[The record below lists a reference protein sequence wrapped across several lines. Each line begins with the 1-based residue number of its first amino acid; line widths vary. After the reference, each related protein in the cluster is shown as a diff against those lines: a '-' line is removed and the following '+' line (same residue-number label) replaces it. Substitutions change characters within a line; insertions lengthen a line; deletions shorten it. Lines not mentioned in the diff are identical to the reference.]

1 MYSSGHW
8 AHPRFVP
15 HEGARMI
22 LVHGVDLIEISRV
35 KQMLEEHGDSF
46 ADRCFTDSE
55 QSVSN
60 VSSDDTRY
68 QRYAAR
74 FAAKEAVMK
83 ALGTGWG
90 NGVGWKDI
98 SVESVDGPP
107 ILKLSG
113 GAERKAD
120 ELGVTQWALSLSHT
134 HTHAIASVVGTGGCD
149 A

>member
-1 MYSSGHW
+1 MT
-8 AHPRFVP
+8 F
-15 HEGARMI
+15 
-22 LVHGVDLIEISRV
+22 VHGVDLIEVSRV
-35 KQMLEEHGDSF
+35 KRMLDDHGDSF
-46 ADRCFTDSE
+46 LSRCFTETE

-60 VSSDDTRY
+60 VSSDETRM

-98 SVESVDGPP
+98 SVQSVDGPP
-107 ILKLSG
+107 QVQLSG
-113 GAERKAD
+113 GAQERAL
-120 ELGVTQWALSLSHT
+120 ELGITHWVLSLSHT
-134 HTHAIASVVGTGGCD
+134 ESHAIASVIGAGGKD

>member
-1 MYSSGHW
+1 MK
-8 AHPRFVP
+8 F
-15 HEGARMI
+15 
-22 LVHGVDLIEISRV
+22 VHGVDLIEVSRV
-35 KQMLEEHGDSF
+35 KRMLEEHGESF
-46 ADRCFTDSE
+46 LSRCFTETE

-60 VSSDDTRY
+60 VSSDETRN

-107 ILKLSG
+107 QVILSG
-113 GAERKAD
+113 GAQERAR
-120 ELGVTQWALSLSHT
+120 ELGISHWALSLSHT
-134 HTHAIASVVGTGGCD
+134 ESQAIASVIGAGEKD

>member
-1 MYSSGHW
+1 MK
-8 AHPRFVP
+8 F
-15 HEGARMI
+15 
-22 LVHGVDLIEISRV
+22 VHGVDLIEVSRV
-35 KQMLEEHGDSF
+35 KRMLEEHGESF
-46 ADRCFTDSE
+46 LSRCFTETE

-60 VSSDDTRY
+60 VSSDETRN

-107 ILKLSG
+107 QVILSG
-113 GAERKAD
+113 AAQERAR
-120 ELGVTQWALSLSHT
+120 ELGISHWALSLSHT
-134 HTHAIASVVGTGGCD
+134 ESQAIASVIGAGEKD

>member
-1 MYSSGHW
+1 MT
-8 AHPRFVP
+8 F
-15 HEGARMI
+15 
-22 LVHGVDLIEISRV
+22 VHGVDLIEVSRV
-35 KQMLEEHGDSF
+35 KRMLDDHGDSF
-46 ADRCFTDSE
+46 LSRCFTETE

-60 VSSDDTRY
+60 VSSDETRM

-98 SVESVDGPP
+98 SVQSVDGPP
-107 ILKLSG
+107 QVQLSG
-113 GAERKAD
+113 GAQERAL
-120 ELGVTQWALSLSHT
+120 ELGISHWVLSLSHT
-134 HTHAIASVVGTGGCD
+134 ESHAIASVIGAGGKD

>member
-1 MYSSGHW
+1 MT
-8 AHPRFVP
+8 F
-15 HEGARMI
+15 
-22 LVHGVDLIEISRV
+22 VHGVDLIEVSRV
-35 KQMLEEHGDSF
+35 KRMLDDHGDSF
-46 ADRCFTDSE
+46 LSRCFTETE

-60 VSSDDTRY
+60 VSSDETRM

-107 ILKLSG
+107 QVQLSG
-113 GAERKAD
+113 GAQERAL
-120 ELGVTQWALSLSHT
+120 ELGVSHWALNLSHT
-134 HTHAIASVVGTGGCD
+134 ESHAIASVIGAGGKD
-149 A
+149 V

>member
-1 MYSSGHW
+1 MM
-8 AHPRFVP
+8 F
-15 HEGARMI
+15 
-22 LVHGVDLIEISRV
+22 VHGVDLIEVTRV
-35 KQMLEEHGDSF
+35 KRMLDEHGDSF
-46 ADRCFTDSE
+46 LSRCFTDKE

-60 VSSDDTRY
+60 VSSDETRN

-98 SVESVDGPP
+98 SIESLNGPP
-107 ILKLSG
+107 QVHLSG
-113 GAERKAD
+113 GARERAS
-120 ELGVTQWALSLSHT
+120 ELGIKQWALSLSHT
-134 HTHAIASVVGTGGCD
+134 ESYAIASVIGTGGKD

>member
-1 MYSSGHW
+1 
-8 AHPRFVP
+8 
-15 HEGARMI
+15 
-22 LVHGVDLIEISRV
+22 DLIEVSRIER
-35 KQMLEEHGDSF
+35 MLEAHGDSF
-46 ADRCFTDSE
+46 LSRCFTDTE

-60 VSSDDTRY
+60 VSSDETRN

-98 SVESVDGPP
+98 SVESIDGPP
-107 ILKLSG
+107 KVHLSG
-113 GAERKAD
+113 GAKQRAS
-120 ELGVTQWALSLSHT
+120 ELGIEHWALSLSHT
-134 HTHAIASVVGTGGCD
+134 ESHAIASVIGTGGNN

>member
-1 MYSSGHW
+1 M
-8 AHPRFVP
+8 F
-15 HEGARMI
+15 
-22 LVHGVDLIEISRV
+22 VHGVDLIEVSRIRE
-35 KQMLEEHGDSF
+35 MLEEHGDSF
-46 ADRCFTDSE
+46 LSRCFTETE

-60 VSSDDTRY
+60 VSSDETRY

-98 SVESVDGPP
+98 SVESIDGPP
-107 ILKLSG
+107 KVHLSG
-113 GAERKAD
+113 GAEKRAS
-120 ELGVTQWALSLSHT
+120 ELGINHWALSLSHT
-134 HTHAIASVVGTGGCD
+134 ELHAIASVIGAGVID